1 MKLLLTAVL
10 LFGLFAT
17 PSTIVSAQSKG
28 KAPNFALKDANG
40 ATFDL
45 SKQRG
50 KVVVVNFWAT
60 WCGPCR
66 REIPD
71 FIELYGKYKERGLEI
86 VGVSLDEGG
95 WEDVHPY
102 LKKTKINYP
111 IVVGDAKLAMAY
123 GDIQA
128 IPTTFI
134 VDKQGNVVDRHV
146 GLMTKTQ
153 LEAKLKG
160 LL

>member
-1 MKLLLTAVL
+1 MKLLLTAIL
-10 LFGLFAT
+10 LFGLFAA
-17 PSTIVSAQSKG
+17 PPTIVSAQSKG
-28 KAPNFALKDANG
+28 KAPHFALKDANG

-71 FIELYGKYKERGLEI
+71 FIELYGKYKDKGLEI

-102 LKKTKINYP
+102 LKKTRINYP

-146 GLMTKTQ
+146 GLMTKAQ

>member
-1 MKLLLTAVL
+1 MKLLLTAIL
-10 LFGLFAT
+10 LFGLFAA

-28 KAPNFALKDANG
+28 KAPNFALKDAKG
-40 ATFDL
+40 TTFDL

-50 KVVVVNFWAT
+50 KVGVVNFWAT

-71 FIELYGKYKERGLEI
+71 FIELYGKYKDKGLEI

-95 WEDVHPY
+95 WEEVHPY
-102 LKKTKINYP
+102 LKKTRINYP
-111 IVVGDAKLAMAY
+111 IVVGDAKLATAY

-146 GLMTKTQ
+146 GLMTKAQ

>member
-1 MKLLLTAVL
+1 MKLLLTAIL
-10 LFGLFAT
+10 LFGLFAA

-28 KAPNFALKDANG
+28 KAPNFALKDANR

-71 FIELYGKYKERGLEI
+71 FIELYGKYKDKGLEI

-146 GLMTKTQ
+146 GVMTKAQ